1 MESKT
6 ENFSDSSKNDGS
18 QIEDFVVD
26 TIDYKNKLVYEF
38 PCNERMRSMLR
49 IEHLGNR
56 LQDLAHVNQPESHQS
71 ALRTLFELYDLLGNR
86 ADIKNELLQELD
98 RQRLQL
104 IRYSG
109 QPGVSEEQLSIL
121 VKEIAKSHASL
132 SSVPIRL
139 GPHVPEYEWLSVL
152 RGRSGVPGGTCQ
164 FDIPSFYTW
173 LKRPAHVRASNISTW
188 LAPLTPLLDSIDLAL
203 RLLREGSQAIP
214 LEAPNGLYEFALE
227 GRQVL
232 LIRIIVDKKPEI
244 VSEISAN
251 KHLIAVRFRE
261 LDKRLHLQSTNRMIS
276 FYLALCNF

>member
-1 MESKT
+1 
-6 ENFSDSSKNDGS
+6 
-18 QIEDFVVD
+18 
-26 TIDYKNKLVYEF
+26 
-38 PCNERMRSMLR
+38 MLR

-56 LQDLAHVNQPESHQS
+56 MHELAQVNQPESHQS

-109 QPGVSEEQLSIL
+109 QPGVSEEQLKIL
-121 VKEIAKSHASL
+121 VKEIAKSHSSL

-139 GPHVPEYEWLSVL
+139 GPHVPEYEWLSIL

-173 LKRPAHVRASNISTW
+173 LERPAHLRASNISSW

-214 LEAPNGLYEFALE
+214 LSAINGLYEFALE
-227 GRQVL
+227 GRHVL
-232 LIRIIVDKKPEI
+232 LIRIIVEKKPEV

-261 LDKRLHLQSTNRMIS
+261 LDKHLHLKSTTKNIPFHLS
-276 FYLALCNF
+276 LCNF

>member
-1 MESKT
+1 M
-6 ENFSDSSKNDGS
+6 
-18 QIEDFVVD
+18 
-26 TIDYKNKLVYEF
+26 LVYEF
-38 PCNERMRSMLR
+38 PCTERMRSMLR

-56 LQDLAHVNQPESHQS
+56 MHELAQVNQPESHQS
-71 ALRTLFELYDLLGNR
+71 ALWTLFELYDLLGNR

-109 QPGVSEEQLSIL
+109 QPGVSEEQLAIL
-121 VKEIAKSHASL
+121 VKEIAKSHSSL
-132 SSVPIRL
+132 STVPIRL
-139 GPHVPEYEWLSVL
+139 GSHVPEFEWLSIL

-173 LKRPAHVRASNISTW
+173 LKRPAHLRASNISSW

-214 LEAPNGLYEFALE
+214 LKAIKGLYEFALE

-232 LIRIIVDKKPEI
+232 LIRILVGEKPEV

-261 LDKRLHLQSTNRMIS
+261 LDKNLHLRSVNEDIN
-276 FYLALCNF
+276 FNLALCNF

>member
-1 MESKT
+1 MNGVEIKDQPNPTSEEDT
-6 ENFSDSSKNDGS
+6 S
-18 QIEDFVVD
+18 IE
-26 TIDYKNKLVYEF
+26 TIDVSNKLVYEF
-38 PCNERMRSMLR
+38 PCTERMRSMLR

-56 LQDLAHVNQPESHQS
+56 MHELAHVNQAESHQS
-71 ALRTLFELYDLLGNR
+71 ALWTLFELYDLLGNR

-121 VKEIAKSHASL
+121 VKEIAKSHSSL
-132 SSVPIRL
+132 SAVPIRL
-139 GPHVPEYEWLSVL
+139 GPHIPEFEWLSIL

-173 LKRPAHVRASNISTW
+173 LKRPAHQRASNISSW

-203 RLLREGSQAIP
+203 RLLREGSQP
-214 LEAPNGLYEFALE
+214 LNLTAKKGLYEFALE

-232 LIRIIVDKKPEI
+232 LIRIIVEKKPEV

-251 KHLIAVRFRE
+251 KHLIAVRFRQ
-261 LDKRLHLQSTNRMIS
+261 LDKTLHLQTIS
-276 FYLALCNF
+276 QNIPFYLSLCNF